1 VSRRLVFDIEGNG
14 LLDTVTKVH
23 CIEAVDPD
31 TMETL
36 SWGPD
41 AIAQGLAAM
50 ETADLLIAH
59 YGLGYDFGA
68 LEKVHG
74 FIVPPEKQHDTV
86 VTARLMFPNIKEADK
101 ALVRSGK
108 LPGKLSGKHSIEAW
122 GYRLG
127 RPKLHTD
134 IEDWSVWTPEM
145 QERCAGDALTNVD
158 LWKHLKADEYSQDAI
173 VLEHEVQRLLFMM
186 QECGVPFSEKDA
198 AELHV
203 NLLAKRETLEE
214 ELIAEYGFWYAPCKK
229 RLDAHGLAE
238 TWTPKRDNPKLGYV
252 AGAPLTKIEKVTF
265 NPRSGQHC
273 VKKLKEL
280 GWKPTSFTKG
290 GEAELTDEVLESISA
305 RFPDANKLVTY
316 RLLAKRLGMI
326 ADGDAAWLKKV
337 DSEGLIHGRM
347 NPMGTPHSRAS
358 HFDPNCGQVPANKKL
373 YGKECRALFGAGH
386 KRIQPGETEWVQ
398 VGVDCAGLQQRG
410 LGHYLAPMD
419 GGEYG
424 RMVASKDIHWV
435 YTQALGLVGE
445 DVERDEHDELHE
457 VMREMGGKRHGY
469 SYLFGCFP
477 PKTGSVIR
485 DCCTTAR
492 QKGYPELYERYFG
505 KGETNKQV
513 GERVRKV
520 FDEKLN
526 LGALQKRLQH
536 NYRLPGP
543 WKGHIRGLD
552 GRMVPCRSE
561 HSLLNFALSSA
572 EAIICKT
579 WLVLC
584 FKELTKRGYR
594 WGWDGDFV
602 FMLWV
607 HDEIQCAAR
616 KGIEE
621 EVGKIMVECA
631 TAAGLKLG
639 FRVPVA
645 SKYKIGRTWA
655 ECH

>member
-1 VSRRLVFDIEGNG
+1 VPRRLVFDIEGDG

-127 RPKLHTD
+127 RPKLHTG

-238 TWTPKRDNPKLGYV
+238 TWTPRRDNPKLGYV

-445 DVERDEHDELHE
+445 DV
-457 VMREMGGKRHGY
+457 
-469 SYLFGCFP
+469 
-477 PKTGSVIR
+477 
-485 DCCTTAR
+485 
-492 QKGYPELYERYFG
+492 
-505 KGETNKQV
+505 
-513 GERVRKV
+513 
-520 FDEKLN
+520 
-526 LGALQKRLQH
+526 
-536 NYRLPGP
+536 
-543 WKGHIRGLD
+543 
-552 GRMVPCRSE
+552 
-561 HSLLNFALSSA
+561 
-572 EAIICKT
+572 
-579 WLVLC
+579 
-584 FKELTKRGYR
+584 
-594 WGWDGDFV
+594 
-602 FMLWV
+602 
-607 HDEIQCAAR
+607 
-616 KGIEE
+616 
-621 EVGKIMVECA
+621 
-631 TAAGLKLG
+631 
-639 FRVPVA
+639 
-645 SKYKIGRTWA
+645 
-655 ECH
+655 